1 MRLTNGVTREINL
14 IENKVF
20 LVEKE
25 ENACSNALSS
35 GDEALNTISGPNAS
49 QDIPVDYTFSRL
61 EPSVIIFRTSFRSK
75 FSVYRH

>member
-14 IENKVF
+14 NENKIF

-35 GDEALNTISGPNAS
+35 GKLVDERISVR
-49 QDIPVDYTFSRL
+49 IVSR
-61 EPSVIIFRTSFRSK
+61 ERS
-75 FSVYRH
+75 H